1 MINQQIKLIKLCL
14 KISKYCWIKLIKLCC
29 KNSKN
34 MKILI
39 IITNNFYLIDNTV
52 FCI

>member
-1 MINQQIKLIKLCL
+1 MINQHIKLIKLCL
-14 KISKYCWIKLIKLCC
+14 KIIKYCWIKLIKLCR

-39 IITNNFYLIDNTV
+39 IITTNFYLIDITV